1 MNSHRLLPA
10 SHIRHTVAVEIRIL
24 TSADDLAP
32 WAAFVHKSPQG
43 SLWQS
48 PEWKGYQEG
57 LGRQTR
63 VYGAFDCHGEVRAE
77 REPEPALS
85 LPKGT
90 MTGAAL
96 VIIDKTAGNLAT
108 WEIPRGPVVGAS
120 SDERV
125 AASLVDAIVDDAKKS
140 GALCVFLSPPSPL
153 PATRCVLT
161 ASSRHTQP
169 EATRILSLQLS
180 EQDLLAQ
187 MKPKGRYNIRL
198 AERHD
203 LEIKDDPNITAFHAL
218 LKRTATRDGF
228 GIHPESHYRAF
239 LEHVPGAFLLLAY
252 HAKTSSREPIAGLL
266 GAIWGT
272 TGIYYYGASDERHRA
287 LMAPYLL
294 QWHAMKRCKAAGC
307 THYDLLGVAPEG
319 SDEKHAWAGITNF
332 KEKFGGALV
341 AYPPEQ
347 QVVLRPVLWKVLQLK
362 RRLLG

>member
-1 MNSHRLLPA
+1 M
-10 SHIRHTVAVEIRIL
+10 RHTVPVDIRML
-24 TSADDLAP
+24 TSADDLAQ
-32 WAAFVHKSPQG
+32 WSTYVKKAPQG

-48 PEWKGYQEG
+48 PEWKGYQEA

-63 VYGAFDCHGEVRAE
+63 VYGAFDCHSEVRAE

-96 VIIDKTAGNLAT
+96 VIIDKTAGNLTT
-108 WEIPRGPVVGAS
+108 WEMPRGPIGECAAELVTHIMGDARK
-120 SDERV
+120 ER
-125 AASLVDAIVDDAKKS
+125 ALV
-140 GALCVFLSPPSPL
+140 LRLSPANPL
-153 PATRCVLT
+153 PLPPNFVP
-161 ASSRHTQP
+161 SGGHTQP
-169 EATRILSLQLS
+169 EATRILSLQLG

-203 LEIKDDPNITAFHAL
+203 IEITDEPNVTAFHAL
-218 LKRTATRDGF
+218 LKRTGARDGF

-239 LEHVPGAFLLLAY
+239 LERIPGSFLLLAY

-266 GAIWGT
+266 GAIWGD

-294 QWHAMKRCKAAGC
+294 QWEAMKRCKAAGC
-307 THYDLLGVAPEG
+307 AHYDLLGVAPPDASET
-319 SDEKHAWAGITNF
+319 HAWAGITGF

-341 AYPPEQ
+341 TYPPEQ
-347 QVVLRPVLWKVLQLK
+347 QMVLRPVVWRLLQLK